1 MFYLLSKLESGTIA
15 QLINGAPPSHGGTI
29 QQMICWFDEEHG
41 FERPE
46 GHDGKFWVKI
56 RMANTAVTRLSMVVK
71 EDGTGF
77 SNVKIFSVYNNDHL
91 KGKEG
96 LKDGYAY

>member
-1 MFYLLSKLESGTIA
+1 
-15 QLINGAPPSHGGTI
+15 
-29 QQMICWFDEEHG
+29 MICWLHEEHG

-46 GHDGKFWVKI
+46 GYEGEFWVKNRI
-56 RMANTAVTRLSMVVK
+56 ANTAVTRLSMVVK

-77 SNVKIFSVYNNDHL
+77 SDVKILSVYNNDHL

-96 LKDGYAY
+96 LKDGHAW